1 MLGKVWKKIL
11 LIVLIIAC
19 LFNIV
24 KKLVQRESLK
34 AELESTLNYFSKQ
47 NETVQSQTDQ
57 AQPNQSQPNQSQIN
71 QAQPNQSQ
79 QNQSQ
84 INQAQPSQSQINQG
98 QIS

>member
-47 NETVQSQTDQ
+47 NETVQSQTNQ

-71 QAQPNQSQ
+71 QAQPSQGQINQSQ
-79 QNQSQ
+79 SSQ
-84 INQAQPSQSQINQG
+84 EQINQG